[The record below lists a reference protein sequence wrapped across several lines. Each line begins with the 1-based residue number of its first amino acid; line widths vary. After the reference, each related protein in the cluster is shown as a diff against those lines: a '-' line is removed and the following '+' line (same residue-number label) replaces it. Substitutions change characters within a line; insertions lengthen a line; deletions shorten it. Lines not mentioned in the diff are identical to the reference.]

1 MAEAIAV
8 ATPTRTR
15 IGSGL
20 GVLFWIAVAWLFVV
34 LIAAVFGHFLPLD
47 DPTRIRPADKYLP
60 ILSDGHLLGTDQL
73 GRDMLAR
80 LVDGAKISV
89 FISVTTVGVGI
100 VVGGTIGTTVG
111 YFGGKIEAI
120 AMAIVNIVLSF
131 PALVILLGVVAMAGQ
146 TLKVITTVFSVL
158 AIPAYTRF
166 ARASTITIKQ
176 NDWVTASAM
185 IGSTTRRIVFRVL
198 MPNVLLTLITFGLL
212 AIGGVIV
219 AEGVIAFLGFG
230 VPPPQATWGGMIA
243 DGNRAFADD
252 VLHVAIVPATAM
264 FLTIL
269 SLNLVGDGLRRH
281 FQVRAAQI

>member
-1 MAEAIAV
+1 MAEAIAI

-15 IGSGL
+15 IRSGL
-20 GVLFWIAVAWLFVV
+20 GVLFWFAVAWLFVV

-60 ILSDGHLLGTDQL
+60 IFSDGHLLGTDQL

-89 FISVTTVGVGI
+89 FISLTTVGVGI
-100 VVGGTIGTTVG
+100 VVGGILGTTVG
-111 YFGGKIEAI
+111 YFGGKVEAI

-252 VLHVAIVPATAM
+252 VLHVAIVPASAM

>member
-1 MAEAIAV
+1 MASPIAIAV
-8 ATPTRTR
+8 PTRSR
-15 IGSGL
+15 SGL
-20 GVLFWIAVAWLFVV
+20 GVLFWFAAGWLV
-34 LIAAVFGHFLPLD
+34 LVLFAAVFGRFLPLD

-89 FISVTTVGVGI
+89 FISLVTVGVGI
-100 VVGGTIGTTVG
+100 TVGGLVGTTVG
-111 YFGGKIEAI
+111 YFGGKIETI

-146 TLKVITTVFSVL
+146 TLKVITIVFSVL

-166 ARASTITIKQ
+166 ARASTLTIKQ

-185 IGSTTRRIVFRVL
+185 IGSRTSRIVFRVL

-212 AIGGVIV
+212 AVGGVIV

-252 VLHVAIVPATAM
+252 ILHVAVVPATTM

-269 SLNLVGDGLRRH
+269 SLNLVGDGLRRK
-281 FQVRAAQI
+281 FQVRDAQI

>member
-1 MAEAIAV
+1 MASTIAI
-8 ATPTRTR
+8 ATPTSSRR
-15 IGSGL
+15 KL
-20 GVLFWIAVAWLFVV
+20 GILFWVASVWLVVV
-34 LIAAVFGHFLPLD
+34 LIGAVLGRFLPLD

-60 ILSDGHLLGTDQL
+60 IFSDGHLLGTDQL

-89 FISVTTVGVGI
+89 FISLTTVGVGI
-100 VVGGTIGTTVG
+100 VVGGMIGTAVG
-111 YFGGKIEAI
+111 YFGGRIEAV

-131 PALVILLGVVAMAGQ
+131 PSLVILLGVVAMAGQ
-146 TLKVITTVFSVL
+146 TLKVITIVFSVL
-158 AIPAYTRF
+158 AIPGYTRF
-166 ARASTITIKQ
+166 ARASTLTIKQ
-176 NDWVTASAM
+176 NDWVTASRM
-185 IGSTTRRIVFRVL
+185 IGATTPRLIFRVL

-212 AIGGVIV
+212 AVGGVIV

-252 VLHVAIVPATAM
+252 ILHVAVVPATTM

-269 SLNLVGDGLRRH
+269 SLNLVGDGLRRRL
-281 FQVRAAQI
+281 QVRDAQI